1 MIINYYCLEDYEEV
15 KDLNDSNTIRTKKSK
30 SFERDKTGKRYS
42 TAFQLFQLLT
52 NNIDTLVSKMPLTDE
67 ISNTQCYDKVDEYK
81 TFEHNLKRKRNMQIR
96 RIRRNEKRLL

>member
-1 MIINYYCLEDYEEV
+1 
-15 KDLNDSNTIRTKKSK
+15 
-30 SFERDKTGKRYS
+30 
-42 TAFQLFQLLT
+42 
-52 NNIDTLVSKMPLTDE
+52 MPLTDE